1 MWPSIPDILH
11 PTERARWD
19 MLDSMGCPWGGGLVS
34 LQFRHRFQGVL
45 IKGWKSRDAKSF
57 IEDFLASPVA
67 WEDWTIEIRW
77 EGES

>member
-1 MWPSIPDILH
+1 M
-11 PTERARWD
+11 
-19 MLDSMGCPWGGGLVS
+19 S

-45 IKGWKSRDAKSF
+45 TEGWKSRDAKSF

-77 EGES
+77 EGDS